1 MRISDWS
8 SRRVLFRSILAGTAG
23 GSDRTDS
30 LAGIGFDVENIGF
43 CLQKSA
49 WIDRLAVQA
58 DFEMQVA
65 AGRTAGRAHF
75 GDLLPGGDLRADLGR
90 EARQVGV
97 AGQDALTM
105 IDLDDIA
112 IADRKS
118 VV

>member
-23 GSDRTDS
+23 GSDGTDS
-30 LAGIGFDVENIGF
+30 LAGIGFDFENIGF
-43 CLQKSA
+43 CLQESA

-75 GDLLPGGDLRADLGR
+75 RSEER
-90 EARQVGV
+90 RVGHKCV
-97 AGQDALTM
+97 SKCRSRWSPKHQKNTN
-105 IDLDDIA
+105 
-112 IADRKS
+112 K
-118 VV
+118 